1 MTPRYSLTKAERL
14 SHKRDTDLLFA
25 GGRSFIAFP
34 LRVVY
39 LIVDKAFFPP
49 RAGILISVA
58 KKRFKRAVKR
68 NYIKRQVREAY
79 RTQKNEL
86 TAPLEE
92 TGKSLMIA
100 FLYVDNEIRS
110 HQEMEKAMTK
120 ALRILR
126 EKLL

>member
-86 TAPLEE
+86 TTPLEE

-100 FLYVDNEIRS
+100 FLYVGNEIRS